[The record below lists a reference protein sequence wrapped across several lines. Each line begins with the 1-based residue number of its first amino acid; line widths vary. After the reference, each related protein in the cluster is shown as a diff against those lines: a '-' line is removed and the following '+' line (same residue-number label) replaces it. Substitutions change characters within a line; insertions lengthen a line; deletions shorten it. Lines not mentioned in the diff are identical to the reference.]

1 MNISTGLVRKMED
14 FDPKMKDILFCFMD
28 EIEEKTSIIAVGR
41 CDFDEL
47 KNVIRQLAEAQ
58 NRTEHRVEELAE
70 SQNRT
75 EHRLEELAVAQREL
89 AVAQILSSGDKMA
102 TTADIKQLS
111 DTIAREFHPK
121 KIVLFGSHAWG
132 IPTSDSDV
140 DILVIL
146 PFEGKNWRMASTI
159 RERVHPAFPLDLLV
173 RTESQINERL
183 NHHDTFFTEVMVKG
197 RVLHES

>member
-1 MNISTGLVRKMED
+1 
-14 FDPKMKDILFCFMD
+14 
-28 EIEEKTSIIAVGR
+28 
-41 CDFDEL
+41 
-47 KNVIRQLAEAQ
+47 
-58 NRTEHRVEELAE
+58 
-70 SQNRT
+70 
-75 EHRLEELAVAQREL
+75 
-89 AVAQILSSGDKMA
+89 MA

-183 NHHDTFFTEVMVKG
+183 NNHDTFLTEVMVKG
-197 RVLHES
+197 RVLHEG